1 MACSHTS
8 APEMVLNASLASH
21 WGDRAT
27 GALALPAFDE
37 NPWVRRVPPMEFEA
51 FQAFLADQHVVL
63 DLFDE
68 TEERRLAMVTRTV
81 VALASGTPVIHPPFT
96 EVSPLL
102 DRYEAGWLIDPGDTE
117 GLASV
122 LDALASDREQ
132 LRIRSANAKRLWVEN
147 FEPAIAARAMA
158 DLLVSLEVQR

>member
-27 GALALPAFDE
+27 GSLALPAFDE